1 MRVVIDIE
9 ANGLENPTKVWL
21 VVAKDIDS
29 GEFHIFKPFI
39 GDEEIERCRTFFEK
53 AEEVVGHNIL
63 EYDLPV
69 LSKLCNIRVNSECR
83 VRDTLIIS
91 RLVDYSRASGHSIES
106 YGEEFGFPKGIP
118 LEDGSI
124 LSSSAMPSW
133 FFSKYSEEMEKY
145 CVRDVEIGSRV
156 HSKYLDIINDP
167 NWGPSL
173 ELEHSFQGIVNS
185 LHNNGFCFNTS
196 RATVLLAKVEKE
208 LKELD
213 EAILSSFPPKLKP
226 IREVHPKVTKHGTLS
241 RTDFRFVSSGDLSDY
256 NGGPFTRCEW
266 SAFNPSSHKQLI
278 EVLHNA
284 GWRPT
289 SKTKTHIDLER
300 ELQRLKYTREPQ
312 SQVDIEVIR
321 GKLKSLEKY
330 GFKINEE
337 NLATLPSTAPS
348 PAKSLARRILLESR
362 RRTLTEWLSL
372 VTVDQRIHGK
382 FVGIGAWTHRMAHQ
396 NPNTANIP
404 GEFQLDG
411 SKKLYGK
418 EMRQLWCAPKNRL
431 LVGVDAEGIQLR
443 IFAHYIDD
451 PEFTRALVEG
461 KKDDK
466 TDPHSLNQR
475 VIGPLCKSRSAAK
488 RFIYALLL
496 GAGLGKLSEILECS
510 SENARQALDNILAK
524 YQGFAHLKQEVIP
537 KDARRGYFHGL
548 DGRKV
553 NIPAETDG
561 ARKHLCMS
569 GYLQNGEAIVMKKA
583 CLLWHKQ
590 LEKEY
595 GTETKTEH
603 LVHPRVELAANGV
616 LERVRDRSSLHHDIQ
631 IVNFV
636 HDEWQ
641 TEVPNDMKIAMH
653 VAKIQADS
661 LRIVGEELG
670 LKCPLAGSY
679 WNDDHKDYTIGTN
692 WYQTH

>member
-39 GDEEIERCRTFFEK
+39 GDEEVVGLRKFIEEAT
-53 AEEVVGHNIL
+53 EVVGHNIL

-69 LSKLCNIRVNSECR
+69 LSELCDVRVNSECR

-91 RLVDYSRASGHSIES
+91 RLVDYSRAPGHSIEA
-106 YGEEFGFPKGIP
+106 YGEEFGYPKIKFN
-118 LEDGSI
+118 S
-124 LSSSAMPSW
+124 
-133 FFSKYSEEMEKY
+133 FSKYTPEMEEY
-145 CVRDVEIGSRV
+145 CVRDVEIGHRV
-156 HSKYLDIINDP
+156 YLKYLAVINDP
-167 NWGPSL
+167 NWLPAM
-173 ELEHSFQGIVNS
+173 ELEHQFQSIVNS
-185 LHNNGFCFNTS
+185 LHNNGFHFNTS
-196 RATVLLAKVEKE
+196 RATLLLSKVEVE

-213 EAILSSFPPKLKP
+213 EAILSSFPQKLKP
-226 IREVHPKVTKHGTLS
+226 IREITPKVTKHGTLS
-241 RTDFRFVSSGDLSDY
+241 RSDFRWVQGGDLSDF

-266 SAFNPSSHKQLI
+266 VQFNPSSHKQLI
-278 EVLHNA
+278 EVLHDA

-289 SKTKTHIDLER
+289 SKTKTHIELER
-300 ELQRLKYTREPQ
+300 ELQRLRYSREPQ
-312 SQVDIEVIR
+312 TGVDIEVIR
-321 GKLKSLEKY
+321 GKLNNLKKY
-330 GFKINEE
+330 GWKINEE
-337 NLATLPSTAPS
+337 NLSTLPSSAPAS
-348 PAKSLARRILLESR
+348 ARSLAKRILLESR
-362 RRTLTEWLSL
+362 RRTLTEWLGLANPTSN
-372 VTVDQRIHGK
+372 RIHGK

-404 GEFQLDG
+404 GEFELSG
-411 SKKLYGK
+411 KTKLYGK
-418 EMRQLWCAPKNRL
+418 EMRQLWCAPKKKL

-443 IFAHYIDD
+443 IFAHYIND

-475 VIGPLCKSRSAAK
+475 ILGSACKSRAAAK

-496 GAGLGKLSEILECS
+496 GAGIGKLSEILEAS
-510 SENARQALDNILAK
+510 KQHTEEALANLIQR
-524 YQGFAHLKQEVIP
+524 YTGFAHLKETRIP
-537 KDARRGYFHGL
+537 SDAKKGYFVGL
-548 DGRKV
+548 DGRRV
-553 NIPAETDG
+553 PIPGDSVG
-561 ARKHLCMS
+561 SKRHLCMS
-569 GYLQNGEAIVMKKA
+569 GYLQNGEAIVMKRA
-583 CLLWHKQ
+583 CLLWHKM
-590 LEKEY
+590 LEE
-595 GTETKTEH
+595 E
-603 LVHPRVELAANGV
+603 P
-616 LERVRDRSSLHHDIQ
+616 IQ

-641 TEVPNDMKIAMH
+641 TEVPNDMKVALQ